1 MFLDK
6 LSDIDQ
12 KILKLLIE
20 NSRYTYSEIGSRLDI
35 SRIAV
40 KNHIQ
45 ELEASGVIES
55 YTTIINP
62 QKLSDSIS
70 CYFEIETKPEYFSET
85 IGRLNSCPEITQIYQ
100 TTGACRLH
108 VHAVLAGQDQLDHLL
123 ADVINKLPGAV
134 SIQTNVILSR
144 IKDVKGL
151 RL

>member
-6 LSDIDQ
+6 LSEIDQ

-20 NSRYTYSEIGSRLDI
+20 NSRYTYSEIGSRLGI

-40 KNHIQ
+40 KNHIH
-45 ELEASGVIES
+45 ELEESGVIES
-55 YTTIINP
+55 YTAIINP

-70 CYFEIETKPEYFSET
+70 CYFEIETKPEFFSRAVK
-85 IGRLNSCPEITQIYQ
+85 ILNECPEITQIYQ

-108 VHAVLAGQDQLDHLL
+108 VHAVLNGQDQLNHLL
-123 ADVINKLPGAV
+123 TDVINKLPGVV
-134 SIQTNVILSR
+134 SIQTNVILAR

>member
-6 LSDIDQ
+6 LSEIDQ
-12 KILKLLIE
+12 KILNLLIE
-20 NSRYTYSEIGSRLDI
+20 NSRYTYSEIGSRLGI

-40 KNHIQ
+40 KNHIH

-55 YTTIINP
+55 YTAILNP

-85 IGRLNSCPEITQIYQ
+85 VDRLNNCAEITQIYQ

-108 VHAVLAGQDQLDHLL
+108 VHAVVSGQDQLDHLL

-134 SIQTNVILSR
+134 SIQTNVILSG